1 MRSTLFPSQPVG
13 TLARQTDLRGPET
26 LPLGLAYYCWSK
38 DDYSCT
44 IAGLQ
49 MVILSRLVVAVV
61 VVVAADVAVAA
72 AVVGAVEFDVFL
84 VVAL

>member
-1 MRSTLFPSQPVG
+1 
-13 TLARQTDLRGPET
+13 
-26 LPLGLAYYCWSK
+26 
-38 DDYSCT
+38 
-44 IAGLQ
+44 

-61 VVVAADVAVAA
+61 VIAADVAVA

>member
-1 MRSTLFPSQPVG
+1 M
-13 TLARQTDLRGPET
+13 RGPET
-26 LPLGLAYYCWSK
+26 LPLGLACYCWSK
-38 DDYSCT
+38 DDNSCT

-61 VVVAADVAVAA
+61 VIAADVAVA